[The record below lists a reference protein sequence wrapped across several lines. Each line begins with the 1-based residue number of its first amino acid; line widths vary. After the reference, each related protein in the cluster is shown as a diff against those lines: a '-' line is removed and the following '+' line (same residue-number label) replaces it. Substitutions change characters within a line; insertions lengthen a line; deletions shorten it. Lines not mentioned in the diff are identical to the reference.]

1 MIEQMLEFDQYK
13 ETVIRTFVSMD
24 EFYRYI
30 TETPFNKHFAWA
42 NPKDIHSLAGSY
54 FFTKT
59 SNFDQA
65 SKMFKDGWQDKAAT
79 LTQKLKTAMAAATPV
94 QRPRPAYN
102 VQGYQASVPR
112 YLQGLPDSMIT
123 KKNVPV
129 KQKVVELTKAISY
142 TADVTPEQIEEQSI
156 KCLMIVERLE
166 SLGYRVI
173 LNVIRANWDFSGPKG
188 HKVRHLEVAKVR
200 IKSAAERLNISKVAF
215 PLVHPSMLRRLMFR
229 YTEVSPTVPKSFVDG
244 YGCPLAASKI
254 RALLKETSNGKE
266 IFIPAFINGDVS
278 QINSIDD
285 LQSINDW

>member
-1 MIEQMLEFDQYK
+1 MIEQMLKFDQYD

-24 EFYRYI
+24 EFYRYV
-30 TETPFNKHFAWA
+30 TETPFNKHWVWA
-42 NPKDIHSLAGSY
+42 KPDQISSVSKDYH
-54 FFTKT
+54 FTKT
-59 SNFDQA
+59 SSFDQA
-65 SKMFKDGWQDKAAT
+65 AKMFKDGWQDKAAT
-79 LTQKLKTAMAAATPV
+79 LTQKLKTAMATATPV

-123 KKNVPV
+123 KKNVPI

-156 KCLMIVERLE
+156 KCLMIVARLE

-173 LNVIRANWDFSGPKG
+173 LNVIRANWDWAYG
-188 HKVRHLEVAKVR
+188 HKGRHLEVAKVR
-200 IKSAAERLNISKVAF
+200 IKSADERLNISKVAF

-229 YTEVSPTVPKSFVDG
+229 YTEVSPTVPKSFIDG

-254 RALLKETSNGKE
+254 RALLKETSHGKE
-266 IFIPAFINGDVS
+266 IFIPAFIKDDVS

>member
-1 MIEQMLEFDQYK
+1 MIEQMLEFNEYK

-42 NPKDIHSLAGSY
+42 KPQDISSTAGSY
-54 FFTKT
+54 YFTKT

-65 SKMFKDGWQDKAAT
+65 SQMFKNGWQDEAT
-79 LTQKLKTAMAAATPV
+79 KLTQKLKTAMATATPV

-112 YLQGLPDSMIT
+112 YLQGLPDNMIT

-142 TADVTPEQIEEQSI
+142 TGDITPEQIEEQSI
-156 KCLMIVERLE
+156 KCLMIVARLE

-173 LNVIRANWDFSGPKG
+173 LNIIRANWDWGYG
-188 HKVRHLEVAKVR
+188 HKVRHLEVAKIR
-200 IKSAAERLNISKVAF
+200 IKSADERLNVSKVAF

-254 RALLKETSNGKE
+254 RALLKEASNGKE
-266 IFIPAFINGDVS
+266 IFIPAFIKADLNEIS
-278 QINSIDD
+278 SIDD